1 MFYIVFGRIWV
12 LFKSY
17 TFSFFK
23 PLVASSLAVVLSG
36 GVLSGQDIEVNGNK
50 SQNTI
55 NNQGIIFD
63 DGSQS
68 KELTLTDA
76 TNTITSIAFKNTTN
90 PSTNNFL
97 VLNTGKTTITN
108 QVNVNAE
115 KAIIFDLNNGTELNL
130 AGGIGGDGKSR
141 IRILSNG
148 NTTGNGYTATLSGGS
163 INGMAIEF
171 MGGGTQELKI
181 QNNTA
186 NLRSIEMNINGSGD
200 KTLTLDT
207 TSNSVSASVSDAVSG
222 DLLTLNFGG
231 KANNNSNTA
240 SFTFQNTG
248 DSTLKGISIANSS
261 SASDNTLTLNHGKL
275 TIANTIDITNT
286 KGITFHLD
294 TATLAGS
301 VTNKGAFN
309 LDFTTSGGIFD
320 GTLTTGES
328 TTTPTA
334 ITNINI
340 SNNSSGTIT
349 RAVTTDTSGTTNI
362 NFANGSGAKTLTLQG
377 NNNTLSSITLNS
389 GGATTN
395 NTLILQNGTTSIAQ
409 AINIQ
414 AQQGLLLD
422 LQKNSN
428 LTLAGLL
435 TNAGSAGVNFGGT
448 STLTSS
454 ITTTAGNTNISLA
467 NGANS
472 TITSDVS
479 TSGGETTIVF
489 NGASTL
495 TLNSGNGIITTN
507 GGKTTLDFKSS
518 NGILKGKL
526 DTQGGETDIQLKG
539 GAKGTITN
547 TISVS
552 NGGVNNIKYNGTS
565 ALTLQGSTNAISSLD
580 TSNTQGT
587 LIIDASNNA
596 NSTSIDKAILGDKLL
611 VNLGGTSSNIATISL
626 SNTSNGNSSTSS
638 TIKTL
643 TLTNSTEAT
652 QNVFSLTGGT
662 TIVTYGVNIG
672 NSQGLS
678 INLSNSANLNS
689 NIKNSSG
696 NTEIHFNTLTG
707 GTIGGTISTTTTLG
721 SSDKGTKI
729 NIANGANGTIK
740 GNITTGENANT
751 TIIFETDMTNQPSG
765 NQAST
770 LTLQGTTNQ
779 ISTITVNG
787 DSKTLALD
795 GKNSSSGVNVNVKTA
810 ITGGKLTAKFD
821 GTASKATNLT
831 LGAENNALK
840 ALASGDNSTH
850 NTLTLNS
857 GTTTITDK
865 VTISSNQ
872 ALDFTLNGSSNLT
885 LSSGLENSGNSD
897 IFFSG
902 TSTLTSAINTK
913 TNGTTNINIAG
924 NSAGTITGNVTT
936 DSSGATN
943 VKYAPNSAGKENSLK
958 LMGSSNTLT
967 SISFD
972 LRSKSGKLILGDN
985 ASGNNTTIANNISG
999 DSVAGGKLIV
1009 EFSGSSHASHLTLN
1023 GTSNAL
1029 KAIELTGTQNT
1040 LTLTAGETTI
1050 SDFVNIGANQG
1061 ITFEVSNANLTFDSD
1076 FLNAGTAKFNLSGT
1090 TTINGNITTSNE
1102 PTGTTIYL
1110 SNNSTNNGTNAIFS
1124 GVVSKDSQSSMGTT
1138 TLQFASGD
1146 KNKKITLQGSGNV
1159 LNSLTLGD
1167 TTIPPASSQ
1176 STNNTLALTNGNT
1189 TIETEVEIQGSQAL
1203 IFDLG
1208 NTTNLILNAGLKT
1221 SGGNT
1226 DINFSGTSTL
1236 LSSIN
1241 TTSGTTTLNV
1251 ADGANGS
1258 VSDNITT
1265 ASSGATTTNINFKSA
1280 TNQNTNSLTLNG
1292 DDNQI
1297 TTLAVEN
1304 GGNAYL
1310 KGKNATIGTINLG
1323 NSGSSTSKLTLFN
1336 TSSTITTLTP
1346 STAGVTTLSIDGT
1359 FNTAA
1364 ASIANAVTGSNLTLN
1379 FNGRG
1384 ESNKAELTLKA
1395 GDNTLKALTL
1405 GANSTANTLSLS
1417 TGKTTITDNI
1427 NIANNSDI
1435 TFDLGNSTEL
1445 ALTNGM
1451 NTAGTS
1457 TLQVIANGSAR
1468 SATLSGETTTTTH
1481 LKLTGDASHSAS
1493 ITLKNPSI
1501 NLTALTTSGSAENTL
1516 TLDTSTQGVETII
1529 SQAING
1535 NNLKVELKGENGKTA
1550 KLSLGNTSNGTNT
1563 TSTIK
1568 TLALGSSSA
1577 NDNTAY
1583 NTLELKGGNTTITD
1597 TLSIEANKGI
1607 NFDFSG
1613 TSSLQNT
1620 LTNSAGVLTLNFK
1633 QEVGTLNGSISTNG
1647 GNTSINL
1654 SDGAS
1659 GIITGSI
1666 NGSGGTTTI
1675 SYASGASAKTLTLQ
1689 GGDNKIASLTLGNT
1703 NPSTHNTFNL
1713 QSGNT
1718 SITQKL
1724 EIKNSQE
1731 LTTNLTSTANLTL
1744 TGNLDNSGNHTIN
1757 FNGTS
1762 HTLSGAISTLSGGT
1776 TSLNLSTGTQA
1787 TITGNTSSA
1796 GITNINLLNNSSLEF
1811 QTKLSTTAGNT
1822 TIDFKGE
1829 SGKIQGGIETTSNA
1843 TTTFNFGLQDSQI
1856 AVATIDGTLTNTSAN
1871 QVFNINAKSTTLKIG
1886 NDGLSFSNGNN
1897 TINLKAEDSTLSW
1910 QNKNGENKNI
1920 STSGG
1925 TTKIDFQNSG
1935 VIETEIITSGGST
1948 DINVQQNKIATISG
1962 NITTSDSG
1970 KTNLTFQGSNSTL
1983 ILKGSSNTLSSVSSS
1998 SDHNIISLSEG
2009 ETHDERT
2016 STSDRRKLTIEN
2028 ITKDSKPLTF
2038 ISQTTATNADT
2049 FLIKGSTTKS
2059 RNVQIPS
2066 THSLGI
2072 VVAKGVKLSDIGKSG
2087 EILVA
2092 SVESDLD
2099 IAFDSTSQVVAGFT
2113 TATAVFNTK
2122 QTDENGNAQDQGDY
2136 TSYFIKGMQ
2145 NTQVIAAEQEIT
2157 ATAFTLN
2164 YDLYMANF
2172 NSLNK
2177 RMGELRENPHSQGVW
2192 LRVFNGA
2199 LSNDFGLKTKTNYTT
2214 IQTGYDYAF
2223 GNEGSNN
2230 YLGFA
2235 LSYALSTS
2243 TSEHAFDVNAQKRS
2257 VDSIYSNAFEV
2268 ALYNS
2273 YVNDEGFY
2281 NDMIAK
2287 FSYIMSDFKI
2297 NNLNDPTQITS
2308 TTNDTKNFALT
2319 LSDEVG
2325 YKFALGESKEWG
2337 ITPQLEVGFGYFN
2350 QSNFKQTLQDLG
2362 AFLQSNADAVMT
2374 VRTRVGSSF
2383 SYDFKALSQLQNF
2396 NASIYLGAFY
2406 EYDYVNGGDITF
2418 RTDQI
2423 TQDTANNLS
2432 HLQSDGRVVLNIGT
2446 NMNIKENTR
2455 IYFDFEKSFM
2465 GKINTDYQVNLGV
2478 RYSFGENAGYTP
2490 VPQPIVEE
2498 KKAPLKIQE
2507 DSKPL

>member
-55 NNQGIIFD
+55 NKQGIIFD

-68 KELTLTDA
+68 KKLTLTDA
-76 TNTITSIAFKNTTN
+76 NNTITSIAFKNTTN

-97 VLNTGKTTITN
+97 ILNIGKTTIAN
-108 QVNVNAE
+108 QITVGAQ
-115 KAIIFDLNNGTELNL
+115 KAIIFALANGTELNL
-130 AGGIGGDGKSR
+130 TGGISGDGKSR
-141 IRILSNG
+141 IQLTNG
-148 NTTGNGYTATLSGGS
+148 ANTNGSGNTATLSGGT
-163 INGMAIEF
+163 INGTTIEF
-171 MGGGTQELKI
+171 MGGETQELKL
-181 QNNTA
+181 QNSSA
-186 NLRSIEMNINGSGD
+186 NLKTIEMNINGSGN
-200 KTLTLDT
+200 KTFTLDT
-207 TSNSVSASVSDAVSG
+207 TNNSVAAKVSEAIIG

-231 KANNNSNTA
+231 KTNRNNNTA
-240 SFTFQNTG
+240 SFTFDSTK
-248 DSTLKGISIANSS
+248 DSTLKSISIANTSL
-261 SASDNTLTLNHGKL
+261 ASDNTLTLS
-275 TIANTIDITNT
+275 
-286 KGITFHLD
+286 
-294 TATLAGS
+294 AGS
-301 VTNKGAFN
+301 LNVTDQLSVESGKGLTLNLGGNATFQGNILNKGDLKINFN
-309 LDFTTSGGIFD
+309 SINKTLTS
-320 GTLTTGES
+320 TLTTGDTS
-328 TTTPTA
+328 GTTNITISDNSRGGITGA
-334 ITNINI
+334 ITTN
-340 SNNSSGTIT
+340 
-349 RAVTTDTSGTTNI
+349 TSGTTNI
-362 NFANGSGAKTLTLQG
+362 NFASGSGVKSLTLQG
-377 NNNTLSSITLNS
+377 SGNTLSSITLNS

-435 TNAGSAGVNFGGT
+435 TNAGSAGVNFSGT

-707 GTIGGTISTTTTLG
+707 GTIGGTISTITTLG

-765 NQAST
+765 NQASI

-779 ISTITVNG
+779 ISTITING

-831 LGAENNALK
+831 LGVENNALK
-840 ALASGDNSTH
+840 ALALGDNSTH

-865 VTISSNQ
+865 VIIGSTQ
-872 ALDFTLNGSSNLT
+872 ALNFTLNSSSNLT

-902 TSTLTSAINTK
+902 TSTLTSAIDTK
-913 TNGTTNINIAG
+913 TSGTTNINILG
-924 NSAGTITGNVTT
+924 NSAGAITGNVTT

-972 LRSKSGKLILGDN
+972 QSARSGKLILGDN
-985 ASGNNTTIANNISG
+985 ASGNNTTITNNISG
-999 DSVAGGKLIV
+999 DSVARGKLIV

-1146 KNKKITLQGSGNV
+1146 KNKKITLQGSGNT
-1159 LNSLTLGD
+1159 LSSITLGD
-1167 TTIPPASSQ
+1167 TTNPPTPNQ

-1189 TIETEVEIQGSQAL
+1189 TIETKVQVQNSQAL

-1208 NTTNLILNAGLKT
+1208 DTTNLILNAGLKT

-1236 LSSIN
+1236 SSSIN

-1251 ADGANGS
+1251 ADSANGG
-1258 VSDNITT
+1258 VSNTITT
-1265 ASSGATTTNINFKSA
+1265 DSGATTNINFKS
-1280 TNQNTNSLTLNG
+1280 TINQNTNSLSLNG
-1292 DDNQI
+1292 SGDNQI
-1297 TTLAVEN
+1297 TTLSVED
-1304 GGNAYL
+1304 GGNAQL
-1310 KGKNATIGTINLG
+1310 KGKNTTITTLELG
-1323 NSGSSTSKLTLFN
+1323 KNNGNSKLTLFN
-1336 TSSTITTLTP
+1336 TQSTITTLTP
-1346 STAGVTTLSIDGT
+1346 SSSGQTTLSIDGT

-1384 ESNKAELTLKA
+1384 ESNKTKLTLQQ
-1395 GDNTLKALTL
+1395 GSNTLKALTL

-1427 NIANNSDI
+1427 NIVNNSDI
-1435 TFDLGNSTEL
+1435 TFDLGDSTEL

-1457 TLQVIANGSAR
+1457 TLQVIANGSSR
-1468 SATLSGETTTTTH
+1468 STTLSGGTTTATH
-1481 LKLTGDASHSAS
+1481 LKLTGDTSHSAS

-1535 NNLKVELKGENGKTA
+1535 NNLKVELNGVDTKTA

-1568 TLALGSSSA
+1568 TLALGSNSA
-1577 NDNTAY
+1577 NSNTAY

-1787 TITGNTSSA
+1787 TITGDTSSA
-1796 GITNINLLNNSSLEF
+1796 GITNINLANNASL
-1811 QTKLSTTAGNT
+1811 TLDKKLSTTAGNT

-1856 AVATIDGTLTNTSAN
+1856 AVATIDGVLTNTSAN

-1935 VIETEIITSGGST
+1935 VIETGIITSGGST
-1948 DINVQQNKIATISG
+1948 DINVQQNKIATISE

-2092 SVESDLD
+2092 SVKSDLD
-2099 IAFDSTSQVVAGFT
+2099 ISFDSTSQVVAGFT

-2122 QTDENGNAQDQGDY
+2122 QTDENGNVQDQGDY

-2281 NDMIAK
+2281 NDTIAK

-2297 NNLNDPTQITS
+2297 NNLNNPTQITS

>member
-36 GVLSGQDIEVNGNK
+36 GVLSGQDIEVNSDQTQG
-50 SQNTI
+50 TI
-55 NNQGIIFD
+55 TNQGVIFN
-63 DGSQS
+63 DGNQS
-68 KELTLTDA
+68 KKLTLSA
-76 TNTITSIAFKNTTN
+76 TNNVITSITFKNTTLS
-90 PSTNNFL
+90 STNNFL

-130 AGGIGGDGKSR
+130 AGGISGDGKSR

-186 NLRSIEMNINGSGD
+186 NLRSIGMNINGSGD

-207 TSNSVSASVSDAVSG
+207 TSNSVSASVSDAISG
-222 DLLTLNFGG
+222 DLLTLNFEG

-248 DSTLKGISIANSS
+248 DSTLKGISIANPS

-309 LDFTTSGGIFD
+309 LDFTASGGIFD

-349 RAVTTDTSGTTNI
+349 RAVTTNTSGTTNI
-362 NFANGSGAKTLTLQG
+362 NFANGSSAKTLTLQG

-518 NGILKGKL
+518 NEILKGKL
-526 DTQGGETDIQLKG
+526 DTQGGEVEIQLAR
-539 GAKGTITN
+539 GAQGTIRGD
-547 TISVS
+547 ISLS
-552 NGGVNNIKYNGTS
+552 SSGSNNIKYNGVST
-565 ALTLQGSTNAISSLD
+565 LILQGTNNAISTLD
-580 TSNTQGT
+580 TSGQRVQGT
-587 LIIDASNNA
+587 LKIDASNNE
-596 NSTSIDKAILGDKLL
+596 NTTTINKAILGDKLL
-611 VNLGGTSSNIATISL
+611 VNLGGTSNHVATLSL
-626 SNTSNGNSSTSS
+626 SNASNNNSSTSS

-643 TLTNSTEAT
+643 TLKEKTKAS

-662 TIVTYGVNIG
+662 TTVTDGVKIG
-672 NSQGLS
+672 KEQGLS
-678 INLSNSANLNS
+678 INLSNGANLTS
-689 NIKNSSG
+689 NISNASG
-696 NTEIHFNTLTG
+696 NAEINFNTPSG
-707 GTIGGTISTTTTLG
+707 GVIGGMISTTTALD
-721 SSDKGTKI
+721 SSDKGSKI
-729 NIANGANGTIK
+729 NIANGANGTIR
-740 GNITTGENANT
+740 GNITTGENADT
-751 TIIFETDMTNQPSG
+751 TITFNTDTTNQPSG

-770 LTLQGTTNQ
+770 LTLQGKTNQ
-779 ISTITVNG
+779 INTITVNG
-787 DSKTLALD
+787 DSKTLTLD
-795 GKNSSSGVNVNVKTA
+795 GKNSNSGVNVDVKTA
-810 ITGGKLTAKFD
+810 IAGGGLTAKFD
-821 GTASKATNLT
+821 GEANKATNLT
-831 LGAENNALK
+831 LNAGGNVLK
-840 ALASGDNSTH
+840 ALTLGTTSIS
-850 NTLTLNS
+850 NTLTLNN

-865 VTISSNQ
+865 VSIGSGQ
-872 ALDFTLNGSSNLT
+872 ALDFTLNNDSNLT
-885 LSSGLENSGNSD
+885 LTNNLENSGNSKID
-897 IFFSG
+897 FASN
-902 TSTLTSAINTK
+902 STLTSTIDTK

-924 NSAGTITGNVTT
+924 NSAGTITGNIITE
-936 DSSGATN
+936 SSGATN
-943 VKYAPNSAGKENSLK
+943 VKYASNSGNNINSLA
-958 LMGSSNTLT
+958 LQGENNTLT

-972 LRSKSGKLILGDN
+972 LRSRSGKLILGDN
-985 ASGNNTTIANNISG
+985 TSGNSTTVSNNISG

-1110 SNNSTNNGTNAIFS
+1110 SNNSTNNGTNAVFS
-1124 GVVSKDSQSSMGTT
+1124 GVVSQDSQSKMGVT
-1138 TLQFASGD
+1138 TLQFASGT
-1146 KNKKITLQGSGNV
+1146 NTKKITLQGSGNV

-1236 LSSIN
+1236 ASSIN

-1251 ADGANGS
+1251 ADSANGG
-1258 VSDNITT
+1258 VSNTITT
-1265 ASSGATTTNINFKSA
+1265 DSGATTNINFKS
-1280 TNQNTNSLTLNG
+1280 TINQNTNSLSLNG
-1292 DDNQI
+1292 SGDNQI
-1297 TTLAVEN
+1297 TTLSVED
-1304 GGNAYL
+1304 GGNAQL
-1310 KGKNATIGTINLG
+1310 KGKNTTITTLELG
-1323 NSGSSTSKLTLFN
+1323 KNNGNSKLTLFN
-1336 TSSTITTLTP
+1336 TQSTITTLTP
-1346 STAGVTTLSIDGT
+1346 SSSGQTTLSIDGT
-1359 FNTAA
+1359 FNTAT
-1364 ASIANAVTGSNLTLN
+1364 ASIANAVTGSNFTLN

-1384 ESNKAELTLKA
+1384 DSNKAELTLKA

-1417 TGKTTITDNI
+1417 TGKTTITDPI
-1427 NIANNSDI
+1427 NISSNQEI
-1435 TFDLGNSTEL
+1435 TFDLGNNTEL

-1457 TLQVIANGSAR
+1457 TLQVIANESAR
-1468 SATLSGETTTTTH
+1468 SATLSGKTTTTTH

-1577 NDNTAY
+1577 NGNTAY

-1796 GITNINLLNNSSLEF
+1796 GITNINLANNASL
-1811 QTKLSTTAGNT
+1811 TLDKKLSTTAGNT

-1829 SGKIQGGIETTSNA
+1829 NGSLKSDIETSSSG

-1856 AVATIDGTLTNTSAN
+1856 AVAIIDGALTNTSAN
-1871 QVFNINAKSTTLKIG
+1871 QVFNINAKSTTLKVG
-1886 NDGLSFSNGNN
+1886 DNGLNFSNGNN
-1897 TINLKAEDSTLSW
+1897 TININTEDSTLSW

-1935 VIETEIITSGGST
+1935 MIETEIITSGGST

-2092 SVESDLD
+2092 SVKSDLD
-2099 IAFDSTSQVVAGFT
+2099 IAFDSTSQVVTGFT

-2122 QTDENGNAQDQGDY
+2122 QTDENGGNTNQNY

>member
-36 GVLSGQDIEVNGNK
+36 GVLSGQDIEVNSDQTQG
-50 SQNTI
+50 TI
-55 NNQGIIFD
+55 TNQGVIFD
-63 DGSQS
+63 DGSQN
-68 KELTLTDA
+68 KKLTLTDA
-76 TNTITSIAFKNTTN
+76 NNTITSIAFKNTTN

-130 AGGIGGDGKSR
+130 VGGIGGDGKSR
-141 IRILSNG
+141 IRVLSNG
-148 NTTGNGYTATLSGGS
+148 NTTGNGYTTTLSGGS

-186 NLRSIEMNINGSGD
+186 NLRSIEMNINGSGN
-200 KTLTLDT
+200 KTFTLDT
-207 TSNSVSASVSDAVSG
+207 TNNSVAAKVSEAIIG

-231 KANNNSNTA
+231 KTNRNNNTA
-240 SFTFQNTG
+240 SFTFDSTK
-248 DSTLKGISIANSS
+248 DSTLKSISIANSS
-261 SASDNTLTLNHGKL
+261 SASDNTLTLSAGSLSIADQLNLKNDKGL
-275 TIANTIDITNT
+275 TLNLGGN
-286 KGITFHLD
+286 ITFQKNILNKGD
-294 TATLAGS
+294 LKINFNSTNKTLASTLSTG
-301 VTNKGAFN
+301 N
-309 LDFTTSGGIFD
+309 TSG
-320 GTLTTGES
+320 T
-328 TTTPTA
+328 
-334 ITNINI
+334 TNINI
-340 SNNSSGTIT
+340 LDSSSGTIIG
-349 RAVTTDTSGTTNI
+349 AVTTDTSGTTNI

-395 NTLILQNGTTSIAQ
+395 NTLILQNGTTSISQ

-518 NGILKGKL
+518 NGVLKGKL

-539 GAKGTITN
+539 GAKGTIAN

-626 SNTSNGNSSTSS
+626 SNASNGNSSTSS

-740 GNITTGENANT
+740 GNIITGENANT

-765 NQAST
+765 NQTST

-840 ALASGDNSTH
+840 ALALGDNSTY

-872 ALDFTLNGSSNLT
+872 ALDFTLNNNSNLT
-885 LSSGLENSGNSD
+885 LTGNLENSGSSTID
-897 IFFSG
+897 FSG
-902 TSTLTSAINTK
+902 NSTLTSAIDTK
-913 TNGTTNINIAG
+913 TSGTTNINIAG
-924 NSAGTITGNVTT
+924 NSAGTITGNITT
-936 DSSGATN
+936 DTN
-943 VKYAPNSAGKENSLK
+943 GKTKVKYAPNSNGSENSLK
-958 LMGSSNTLT
+958 LMGNSNTLT

-972 LRSKSGKLILGDN
+972 QSARSGKLILGDN
-985 ASGNNTTIANNISG
+985 ASGNNTTITNNISG

-1146 KNKKITLQGSGNV
+1146 KNKKITLQGSGNT
-1159 LNSLTLGD
+1159 LSSITLGD
-1167 TTIPPASSQ
+1167 TANPPAPNT

-1189 TIETEVEIQGSQAL
+1189 TIEAEVQVQNSQAL
-1203 IFDLG
+1203 TFDLG
-1208 NTTNLILNAGLKT
+1208 DTTNLILNTGLKT

-1226 DINFSGTSTL
+1226 NINFSGTSTL
-1236 LSSIN
+1236 SSSIN

-1251 ADGANGS
+1251 ADSANGS
-1258 VSDNITT
+1258 VSGNI
-1265 ASSGATTTNINFKSA
+1265 SNSGTTNINFKSA
-1280 TNQNTNSLTLNG
+1280 INQNTNSLSLNG
-1292 DDNQI
+1292 DNNQI
-1297 TTLAVEN
+1297 TTLSVED
-1304 GGNAYL
+1304 GGNAQL
-1310 KGKNATIGTINLG
+1310 KGKNTTITTLELG
-1323 NSGSSTSKLTLFN
+1323 KTNGNSKLTLFN
-1336 TSSTITTLTP
+1336 TQSTITALTP
-1346 STAGVTTLSIDGT
+1346 STSGATTLSIDGT
-1359 FNTAA
+1359 LNSSS
-1364 ASIANAVTGSNLTLN
+1364 ASIANAVNGNNLTLN

-1384 ESNKAELTLKA
+1384 DFKKAELTLQQ
-1395 GDNTLKALTL
+1395 GNNTLKALTL

-1417 TGKTTITDNI
+1417 TGKTTITDPI
-1427 NIANNSDI
+1427 NISSNQEI
-1435 TFDLGNSTEL
+1435 TFDLGNNTEL

-1468 SATLSGETTTTTH
+1468 SATLSGGNTTATH

-1568 TLALGSSSA
+1568 TLTLGSNSA
-1577 NDNTAY
+1577 NSNTAY

-1856 AVATIDGTLTNTSAN
+1856 AVATIDGALTNTSAN

-2465 GKINTDYQVNLGV
+2465 GKINIDYQVNLGV